1 MNKNTFKKGNNNNY
15 EKEVDGT
22 SKKRNRSIS
31 KKEIKTVYEKD
42 TKELE
47 KVLKNKSKSDFDLNE
62 FFEEEEIAHRD
73 YFTYI
78 SDLIYKNGFTKEQ
91 IYVRANVNRNYGRKI
106 LGGET
111 GMGLAKRDL
120 IIRIAYVANFKLIEV
135 NRALKLAGLSELYV
149 KEPKDAALIC
159 AFNKDSS
166 TRDLDELN
174 EYMRECGFETFD

>member
-1 MNKNTFKKGNNNNY
+1 MEHISKMNNNNRIAY
-15 EKEVDGT
+15 EKE
-22 SKKRNRSIS
+22 
-31 KKEIKTVYEKD
+31 

-47 KVLKNKSKSDFDLNE
+47 KILNNKTLKNGDLDS
-62 FFEEEEIAHRD
+62 FFKKEGIAHRE
-73 YFTYI
+73 YYNYM

-91 IYVRANVNRNYGRKI
+91 IYIKANVNRNYGRKI

-111 GMGLAKRDL
+111 GVGLAKRDL

-149 KEPKDAALIC
+149 KEPKDAALIY